1 MKILLDILD
10 SKSYILYVKF
20 LESKKVEVIKM
31 KVNGLIRNYIKQNGM
46 SFSFVADRS
55 GFNIKKFSRFM
66 SNKQPMTTDEYEKVC
81 KEGLRVDPAYF
92 YKNVS

>member
-1 MKILLDILD
+1 MNINIR
-10 SKSYILYVKF
+10 
-20 LESKKVEVIKM
+20 
-31 KVNGLIRNYIKQNGM
+31 IRNYIKKNGM

-81 KEGLRVDPAYF
+81 KEGLLLDPTFF
-92 YKNVS
+92 YKQDILDSKNVS

>member
-1 MKILLDILD
+1 MNINLR
-10 SKSYILYVKF
+10 
-20 LESKKVEVIKM
+20 
-31 KVNGLIRNYIKQNGM
+31 IRNYIKKNGM

-81 KEGLRVDPAYF
+81 KDGLKLDPTYF
-92 YKNVS
+92 YKSDVLDSKNAS